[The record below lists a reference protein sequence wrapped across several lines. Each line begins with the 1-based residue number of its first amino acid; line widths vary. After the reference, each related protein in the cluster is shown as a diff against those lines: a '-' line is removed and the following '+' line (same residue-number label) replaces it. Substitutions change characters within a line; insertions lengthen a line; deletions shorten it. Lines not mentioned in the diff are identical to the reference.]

1 MGNKLKKKKK
11 IKKKD
16 YKLKDPHQLKYTLIG
31 NFV

>member
-1 MGNKLKKKKK
+1 MGNKLKKKKN
-11 IKKKD
+11 KKKD